1 MNDYLEPFVLF
12 APCFSSLCTKGQT
25 GWTPT
30 QCSSDP
36 ERCGRGG
43 RQTWVKVKTN
53 ANASAKT
60 EIFKRFGI
68 LSLKEVCV
76 LSGGGHR
83 QTWML
88 ALSPLWCPFYCLS
101 PNSSCSRSFPLRPF
115 VIWTCCTYSNRLI
128 DCDSCVSIW
137 GLRVNQS
144 LTVAPLECTKYNVC
158 CVLV

>member
-1 MNDYLEPFVLF
+1 MNDYLETICAFCSLF
-12 APCFSSLCTKGQT
+12 FLTMHKRANQVDAI
-25 GWTPT
+25 

-43 RQTWVKVKTN
+43 WQTWVKVKTN
-53 ANASAKT
+53 ANASAKR
-60 EIFKRFGI
+60 EIFNRFGI
-68 LSLKEVCV
+68 LSPKKVCV

-83 QTWML
+83 QTWIL
-88 ALSPLWCPFYCLS
+88 ALSPLWGPFYCLS

-137 GLRVNQS
+137 GLRVN
-144 LTVAPLECTKYNVC
+144 
-158 CVLV
+158 

>member
-1 MNDYLEPFVLF
+1 MNDYLETICAFCSLF
-12 APCFSSLCTKGQT
+12 FLTMHKRANRVD
-25 GWTPT
+25 
-30 QCSSDP
+30 SDP
-36 ERCGRGG
+36 VLIRCRAMRPWW

-68 LSLKEVCV
+68 LSPKKVCV

-83 QTWML
+83 QRWML

-144 LTVAPLECTKYNVC
+144 LTFAPLECTKYNVC